1 MDIIEAL
8 ETRRSVR
15 SFTDEPIGEDVLRT
29 LLALG
34 TKAPSASNSQPWSF
48 GILQG
53 KARIR
58 KLAEEAR
65 QVLVSG
71 ITPGSPLEKYASM
84 LENPGYD
91 MFHGAGTL
99 LFVYGRKDM
108 PWHVGDCSMCIQNIM
123 LAAHSMGIG
132 SCWIGFA
139 NWLCKTDAFGARM
152 GVPADRELV
161 GVVCMGHRKG
171 ELPPVRL
178 RREPEILFWE
188 CTG

>member
-15 SFTDEPIGEDVLRT
+15 AYTDRPIEEDVLKK
-29 LLALG
+29 LIVIG

-48 GILQG
+48 GIMQG
-53 KARIR
+53 REKVRA
-58 KLAEEAR
+58 LAEEAR
-65 QVLVSG
+65 KALAVN
-71 ITPGSPLEKYASM
+71 IKPGSNLEKYAQM
-84 LENPGYD
+84 LGNPDYD

-99 LFVYGRKDM
+99 LFVYGDRNC

-139 NWLCKTDAFGARM
+139 NWLCKTEDFSARV
-152 GVPADRELV
+152 GVPGDRELV
-161 GVVCMGHRKG
+161 GVVCLGYRKG
-171 ELPPVRL
+171 DLPPVRL
-178 RREPEILFWE
+178 RREPEILFWDR
-188 CTG
+188 

>member
-1 MDIIEAL
+1 
-8 ETRRSVR
+8 
-15 SFTDEPIGEDVLRT
+15 
-29 LLALG
+29 
-34 TKAPSASNSQPWSF
+34 
-48 GILQG
+48 
-53 KARIR
+53 
-58 KLAEEAR
+58 
-65 QVLVSG
+65 
-71 ITPGSPLEKYASM
+71 
-84 LENPGYD
+84 
-91 MFHGAGTL
+91 
-99 LFVYGRKDM
+99 M

-188 CTG
+188 CAG